1 MKVVS
6 FTGAG
11 GNEVVHV
18 EERPDPLPGPNEL
31 LVDVAFAGM
40 NPADLQQR
48 EGRYPAPVGTV
59 ADVPGLEVSGTV
71 VSLGVEVS
79 ARWSVGDR
87 VFGLVAGG
95 GLASRVAV
103 HEACVT
109 RVPLR
114 LSDEE
119 AAAVPEVFITAHD
132 ALTTQGSVLS
142 GESVLVHGSSGA
154 VGSAAVQI
162 AGVLG
167 ARVLGVV
174 RSDEAARAVRA
185 LGAETVDAGEVA
197 RSVPS
202 LTGGR
207 GVDLVLELVGAS
219 NLAVDLA
226 VLAPKGRIVVVS
238 VASGTRAEVD
248 LLQLM
253 VRRATIRGTVLRAR
267 SIDEKAD
274 AVSRFGNE
282 VVPMLADDRVRP
294 AIDSVFDVDEA
305 PAAFD
310 RLVSSGK
317 SGKVLLRFA

>member
-18 EERPDPLPGPNEL
+18 EERPDPPLGTNQVL
-31 LVDVAFAGM
+31 IDVRFAGL

-48 EGRYPAPVGTV
+48 EGRYPAPPGTV

-71 VSLGVEVS
+71 VAVGVEVS
-79 ARWSVGDR
+79 ARWSAGDR
-87 VFGLVAGG
+87 AFGLVAGG
-95 GLASRVAV
+95 GLASTVAV
-103 HEACVT
+103 HEGCIT
-109 RVPLR
+109 RVPDR

-132 ALTTQGSVLS
+132 ALTTQGSVRS
-142 GESVLVHGSSGA
+142 GETVLVRGSSGA

-174 RSDEAARAVRA
+174 RSDEAARSVRA
-185 LGAETVDAGEVA
+185 LGAETVDATEVA

-202 LTGGR
+202 LTDER

-219 NLAVDLA
+219 NLADDLA
-226 VLAPKGRIVVVS
+226 VLALKGRIVVVS

-267 SIDEKAD
+267 DLNEKAA
-274 AVSRFGNE
+274 AVAWFANE
-282 VVPMLADDRVRP
+282 VVPMLADGRVRP
-294 AIDSVFDVDEA
+294 SIDSVFDVDEA

-310 RLVSSGK
+310 RLASSGK